1 MSLTPS
7 SNSFNNNTTAI
18 SFPFPSPSP
27 TYNYTNIYIKSGDI
41 CEFEAAQ
48 GKSFNYWYFGVL
60 LSICASICSN
70 LGVNMQKFSM
80 TKEQTRKGENR
91 AYICQPLWAV
101 GLVLVIAGS
110 VGDFVALGFAAQS
123 LAVPVGALTMVFN
136 VLFAHYWLGEDLNR
150 KDMLATFMVMIGVVC
165 VAAFGNKKPQ
175 CFSMNDLLLLYTEPF
190 FLGYVAVLI
199 PLLMILYFLANRA
212 DIVLFNNGPNS
223 IEYSKWKKIH
233 PLLYPIM
240 SGFWGAQSVLFA
252 KSIAE
257 MVKLTIRGHNQFTWI
272 SIVIF
277 ILMCLTILTQIH
289 FLAKGLQNFDA
300 IFVVPIF
307 QSAFIVG
314 AIFVGA
320 TYFQE
325 FTEFSFLQ
333 MIFFPSG
340 IVIIIIGVS
349 LLAQRKMA
357 VTSSISP
364 KDLEEKEM
372 LFTRRQDMLD
382 ETPGVVLI
390 VRSIRTRLT
399 SPGPRHF
406 NTEGSESPSKKN
418 TGDMSLSNI
427 EEDGFEELESATY
440 TYVYADSVHTRTQGT
455 TKKNLNV

>member
-48 GKSFNYWYFGVL
+48 GKSFNYWYLGVL

-212 DIVLFNNGPNS
+212 DISERLRG
-223 IEYSKWKKIH
+223 EKTTR
-233 PLLYPIM
+233 
-240 SGFWGAQSVLFA
+240 FWVRF
-252 KSIAE
+252 
-257 MVKLTIRGHNQFTWI
+257 
-272 SIVIF
+272 
-277 ILMCLTILTQIH
+277 
-289 FLAKGLQNFDA
+289 FD
-300 IFVVPIF
+300 
-307 QSAFIVG
+307 
-314 AIFVGA
+314 
-320 TYFQE
+320 
-325 FTEFSFLQ
+325 L
-333 MIFFPSG
+333 
-340 IVIIIIGVS
+340 
-349 LLAQRKMA
+349 
-357 VTSSISP
+357 
-364 KDLEEKEM
+364 
-372 LFTRRQDMLD
+372 
-382 ETPGVVLI
+382 
-390 VRSIRTRLT
+390 
-399 SPGPRHF
+399 
-406 NTEGSESPSKKN
+406 KKN
-418 TGDMSLSNI
+418 NFYI
-427 EEDGFEELESATY
+427 
-440 TYVYADSVHTRTQGT
+440 
-455 TKKNLNV
+455 